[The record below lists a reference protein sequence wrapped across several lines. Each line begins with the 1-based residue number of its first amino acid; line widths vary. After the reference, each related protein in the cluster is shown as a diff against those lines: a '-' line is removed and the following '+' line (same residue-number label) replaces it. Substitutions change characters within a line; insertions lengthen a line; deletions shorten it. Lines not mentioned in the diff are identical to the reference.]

1 MFLFFQPLE
10 YVYCN
15 CGTREK
21 EDLQIECEC
30 TMDNS
35 GRTRIPSAICHTK
48 CRYRLCSGFKLSFSK
63 IVIINGRSST
73 FYTDERLRLNQSVL
87 VDKLVTT
94 ELITDQGPV
103 FLLFCDHTSVSSA
116 VCFSLL
122 VVTDYLAEGIL
133 TGLDSTKRTI

>member
-30 TMDNS
+30 TMDKS
-35 GRTRIPSAICHTK
+35 GKTRIPSAICHTK
-48 CRYRLCSGFKLSFSK
+48 CRYRLCSGFKLSFYK
-63 IVIINGRSST
+63 IVNGRSST

-133 TGLDSTKRTI
+133 TGLDS

>member
-1 MFLFFQPLE
+1 MFLFFQPLG

-30 TMDNS
+30 TMDKS
-35 GRTRIPSAICHTK
+35 GKTRIPSAICHTK

-73 FYTDERLRLNQSVL
+73 FYTDERVRLNQSVL
-87 VDKLVTT
+87 VDTLVTT
-94 ELITDQGPV
+94 ELII
-103 FLLFCDHTSVSSA
+103 FLLIRARFFCYFVTIPQFLLPYVSPS
-116 VCFSLL
+116 SLSQI
-122 VVTDYLAEGIL
+122 TWPKAY
-133 TGLDSTKRTI
+133 